1 MNKIESLK
9 NKARWVRLQVLE
21 SINKEG
27 KGHIGGTFSCVDILT
42 VLYYGKFVLS
52 AKSIKL
58 NSDKFILSKG
68 HACLALYAIL
78 WDLGVISKKKYLS
91 YGKNGGLGG
100 QLDVGTRGVDF
111 NTGSLGH
118 AIGVGCGMALAL
130 KNTKKKNF
138 VYVLLGDAELFEG
151 SVWEAIIFAS
161 EVKIN
166 NLICII
172 DRNRFMVTD
181 SIEDGS
187 IYKDLKIK
195 LIKFGWDFFEIDGH
209 NIAEILNTLMMAKD
223 SDKPVMILANTIKG
237 KGVSFMESTVG
248 WYTQTPSEDE
258 YQKAKSELTKEDLI

>member
-1 MNKIESLK
+1 MKNVELLK

-21 SINKEG
+21 SINRAG

-42 VLYYGKFVLS
+42 ALYYGKFISS
-52 AKSIKL
+52 AKSLKP
-58 NSDKFILSKG
+58 NRDKFILSKG
-68 HACLALYAIL
+68 HACLGLYAIL
-78 WDLGVISKKKYLS
+78 WDLRIISKKKYLS
-91 YGKNGGLGG
+91 YGEDGGLGG
-100 QLDVGTRGVDF
+100 QLDVGTDGVDF

-118 AIGVGCGMALAL
+118 AIGVGCGMALAS
-130 KNTKKKNF
+130 KKTKKKNF

-151 SVWEAIIFAS
+151 SVWEAVIFAS

-209 NIAEILNTLMMAKD
+209 NIGEIINTLKKAKV
-223 SDKPVMILANTIKG
+223 SDKPVMIIANTIKG
-237 KGVSFMESTVG
+237 KGVSFMESSVG
-248 WYTQTPSEDE
+248 WYTQTPSGVE
-258 YQKAKSELTKEDLI
+258 YLRAKKELTRGI